1 MVKLEKLL
9 NHDRIRFVVLDEEYP
24 YFLIW
29 AKDNDCLWGNGR
41 IIQPYIDKPDKTTK
55 TVVISKD
62 KLMHH
67 PHGYIANMSLQNT
80 PKYNFKDISN
90 DVIKDIN
97 FEEQTKLRQSIEDK
111 QKALELQESNFEK
124 RIKYQR
130 EINQRQLK
138 YQKYTKTL
146 PKQFFVK
153 YKDTSELVE
162 LFYLLSQYG
171 YENYFN
177 INPMYFDEKPQV
189 LHIDNRGMNFSPT
202 NVTCCACAAT
212 VGIKFYTYEEF
223 VPKLKSIF
231 EEQVDVPK

>member
-9 NHDRIRFVVLDEEYP
+9 NHDKIRFVVLDEEYS

-29 AKDNDCLWGNGR
+29 AKENNCLWGNGR

-55 TVVISKD
+55 TVVISKN

-130 EINQRQLK
+130 EINKRQLK

-153 YKDTSELVE
+153 YKDTNELIE
-162 LFYLLSQYG
+162 LFFLLETYG

-177 INPMYFDEKPQV
+177 INPMYLDDKPCV
-189 LHIDNRGMNFSPT
+189 LHVDNKGMNFSPT
-202 NVTCCACAAT
+202 NVMRYACAVT
-212 VGIKFYTYEEF
+212 VGMKIYTYKQLETMF
-223 VPKLKSIF
+223 ISIF
-231 EEQVDVPK
+231 EEKAK